1 MEINLIEVSG
11 FEASMMA
18 MRLPMKSGSKSDG
31 YWDFSADP
39 EYMVGDNDYELSMK
53 LIRAGTDH
61 RKHIRLIDAWIEI
74 DAPLYWWKE
83 FDTYRFGVDKVSE
96 STMHTLKKHEISS
109 EDFDLGEY
117 NDNPVVQ
124 NFIDFLERHRKADD
138 IDDLSKILP
147 QSYRQK
153 RICKVSYEALRNMYH
168 ARKNHRL
175 PEWREFCEWITEELP
190 YPEFITEE

>member
-1 MEINLIEVSG
+1 MEINLIDAHG
-11 FEASMMA
+11 FEAAMMG

-39 EYMVGDNDYELSMK
+39 EYIIGDNDYELSMK

-96 STMHTLKKHEISS
+96 STMHTLKKHEISE

-117 NDNPVVQ
+117 KDNPVVQ

-153 RICKVSYEALRNMYH
+153 RICKVSYEALRNMYQ
-168 ARKNHRL
+168 ARKNHKL
-175 PEWREFCEWITEELP
+175 PEWREFCDWIKYNPP
-190 YPEFITEE
+190 YPNFITKE